1 MKRVF
6 GWHFS
11 VTLYELGCLRKVQ
24 VSIAYD
30 HAPCH
35 VTSRHVADIWFGYCW
50 QVRPVVSHLLNA
62 SLLFS
67 TLRQNFQVTSVL
79 EFFLYFCH
87 TFFPFR
93 FGKNWQGHTYVQYII
108 IFYKPF
114 EEWNNND
121 NVLTKSSIVFIWYVK
136 IYWRTQNLSTLHIL
150 FNIFYILHLIT

>member
-50 QVRPVVSHLLNA
+50 QVRPVVSHLLHA

-93 FGKNWQGHTYVQYII
+93 FGKCNFSLHGEVCSTPVITLARVYLEHFNTLKEVKNLNWPLSKLYSPWRQTFFCFNCVYIRI
-108 IFYKPF
+108 
-114 EEWNNND
+114 
-121 NVLTKSSIVFIWYVK
+121 
-136 IYWRTQNLSTLHIL
+136 
-150 FNIFYILHLIT
+150 